1 MRIPSKIAAGM
12 IMGASLFQTGTLS
25 AQTEMV
31 ATDYTSPIAAN
42 AEAIRSLNIMLMVT
56 SLRCR
61 TSAFDFRNEYD
72 LFARAHQAN
81 LAEAHNTLA
90 RNMAATH
97 GEDGSHRALD
107 RIGVRIANRY
117 GDGDPTLGCS
127 DLKNVTL
134 ELAMSQD
141 GANLSRM
148 ADRLLQEEMQATS
161 LARSTD
167 TPQQAG
173 IARHSDSK
181 HSAQIPYEM
190 NADEVDTSP
199 TPLPDAMQLPLWQRG

>member
-81 LAEAHNTLA
+81 LAEAHDTLA

-117 GDGDPTLGCS
+117 GDGHPTLGCS

-148 ADRLLQEEMQATS
+148 ADRLLQDEMQATS

-167 TPQQAG
+167 TPQQSG
-173 IARHSDSK
+173 SARHSDSK